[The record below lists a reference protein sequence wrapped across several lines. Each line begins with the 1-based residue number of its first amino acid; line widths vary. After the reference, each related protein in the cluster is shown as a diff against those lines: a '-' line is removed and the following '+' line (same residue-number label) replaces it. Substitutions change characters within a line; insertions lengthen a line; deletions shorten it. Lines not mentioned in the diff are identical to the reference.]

1 MSMDVHQS
9 LDAETDNGLGRYML
23 SDVCETGKEIGR
35 GSFATVVEL
44 NYKGLRCVGK
54 KIHPALYVG
63 QETIH
68 LGRFEEECRLL
79 SQLSHPHIVQFLGVY
94 PLQEDAEVPA
104 LVMEFLPTNLTQCL
118 YQYGTMPNEISY
130 SILRDVS
137 LGLRY
142 LHERDN
148 PIIHRDLSAN
158 NILLSS
164 DMSAKISD
172 LGVAKILRVNPFRQ
186 QTMSKAPGTSC
197 YMPPEVMSDKP
208 HYDLK
213 VHTVT
218 CGTITL
224 KAVTNNYSVWSHSMV
239 FIEYNVYVM
248 GFYGDGWSIA
258 TKARYLSVA

>member
-1 MSMDVHQS
+1 MDVHQS
-9 LDAETDNGLGRYML
+9 LGAKSGKGLERYML
-23 SDVCETGKEIGR
+23 RDVRESGKEIGR

-54 KIHPALYVG
+54 KIHPLLYVG
-63 QETIH
+63 LETIH
-68 LGRFEEECRLL
+68 LRRFEEECRLL

-94 PLQEDAEVPA
+94 LEEDTKVPA

-118 YQYGTMPNEISY
+118 HRYGIMPDEISF

-142 LHERDN
+142 LHERDS

-158 NILLSS
+158 NVLLTS
-164 DMSAKISD
+164 DMNAKISD
-172 LGVAKILRVNPFRQ
+172 LGVAKILEVNPLRQ

-208 HYDLK
+208 QYDLK
-213 VHTVT
+213 V
-218 CGTITL
+218 
-224 KAVTNNYSVWSHSMV
+224 
-239 FIEYNVYVM
+239 
-248 GFYGDGWSIA
+248 
-258 TKARYLSVA
+258 